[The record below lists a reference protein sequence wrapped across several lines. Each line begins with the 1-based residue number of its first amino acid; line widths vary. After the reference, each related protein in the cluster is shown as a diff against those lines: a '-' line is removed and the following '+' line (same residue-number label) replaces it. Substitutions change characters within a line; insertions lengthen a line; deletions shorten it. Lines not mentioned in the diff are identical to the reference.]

1 MTTPYQPVNPS
12 MPFEEEYAAQIEAT
26 HSEIAYCSK
35 IRQNSPSDAFK
46 HRIYALEH
54 DLQVRLCNLREG
66 LLNLKIGRWVADCR
80 MDSFDLEEIEKAARA
95 VLQDHPHPWR
105 AGNTIRDA
113 NDDLVADST
122 SSSTDRFL
130 MMANPTAILVLIAEI
145 KRLQQIEMNNDT
157 A

>member
-1 MTTPYQPVNPS
+1 MTTPYQPVNP
-12 MPFEEEYAAQIEAT
+12 PIPYEEQYVAKIEAI

-35 IRQNSPSDAFK
+35 ILQNSPSTEFT
-46 HRIYALEH
+46 HRIYALER

-66 LLNLKIGRWVADCR
+66 LLNLKIERWMADCR
-80 MDSFDLEEIEKAARA
+80 IDSFDLEEIEKAARA

-145 KRLQQIEMNNDT
+145 KRLQNETDNDT